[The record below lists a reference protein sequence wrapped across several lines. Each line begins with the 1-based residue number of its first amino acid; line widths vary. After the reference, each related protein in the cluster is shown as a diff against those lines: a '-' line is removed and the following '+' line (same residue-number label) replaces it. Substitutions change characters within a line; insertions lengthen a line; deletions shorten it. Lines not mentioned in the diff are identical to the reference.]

1 MSAVSLPLAILGVDR
16 CTLIS
21 LSLSLVHTSRRET
34 ELGPVI
40 VPRQSGCLSRQL
52 ESPVHFIVLCL
63 LRSEPVFVL
72 SPVYLCLTC
81 QYCL

>member
-40 VPRQSGCLSRQL
+40 VPRQSGW
-52 ESPVHFIVLCL
+52 PHFSWNLLCI
-63 LRSEPVFVL
+63 SSCSVYFVL
-72 SPVYLCLTC
+72 SQFLSFHPCIC
-81 QYCL
+81 A